1 MLDKKTGN
9 RQGEQ
14 GNVLFLIL
22 IAVALFAALS
32 YAVTQSTRSG
42 GGDASDEGN
51 LVNSAQITQ
60 YPASVRT
67 SIVRM
72 VIGGADVATLEFNA
86 PSDFGNCTE
95 VNGVQIRCVFH
106 PDGGGATHQ
115 NAPGEIMTSGTS
127 GGWRFN
133 AENEINLIGRTSDT
147 EDSPGADT
155 ADLIAFLPG
164 VTNGICERI
173 NEELGITT
181 VAADITET
189 GILFDSASDMVNE
202 GSATSIGASGNT
214 IGGTDVP
221 ALDAQP
227 FGCFKQVVGAET
239 VNVYY
244 HVLIER

>member
-1 MLDKKTGN
+1 MINKKTRN
-9 RQGEQ
+9 RLGEQ

-72 VIGGADVATLEFNA
+72 VIGGADVETLEFNA
-86 PSDFGNCTE
+86 PEDFDDCTT
-95 VNGVQIRCVFH
+95 VNGVQARCVFH

-115 NAPGEIMTSGTS
+115 NAPGEIMASGTA
-127 GGWRFN
+127 GAWRFN
-133 AENEINLIGRTSDT
+133 AENEINLIGRTGSGGPDAN
-147 EDSPGADT
+147 S

-173 NEELGITT
+173 NSELGISG
-181 VAADITET
+181 DIEET
-189 GILFDSASDMVNE
+189 GIDYDSASDMVNTG
-202 GSATSIGASGNT
+202 GSPTAICDGSCSGGT
-214 IGGTDVP
+214 IGESP
-221 ALDAQP
+221 AEAFDAQP
-227 FGCFKQVVGAET
+227 FGCFTEGT
-239 VNVYY
+239 TNVYY